1 MRQWV
6 GSAMGLAMVIS
17 VSGVHAVHPILTTVV
32 NLLILKFSSKAW
44 CHMHSLLFSFT
55 YLLLFRLVSY
65 FGLPSPPGH
74 ANAIQMMITLKL
86 VGVCYEVHDSWQL
99 ENKLKASEKSA
110 SEKVSLDD
118 PVESATPEGGEVR
131 KRLRAEAP
139 PSSDD
144 STSEHEKLLL
154 KLQHEAVAPSPLDII
169 HYSFFYCGILTGP
182 YYKYS
187 VYRDLIES
195 RSGGAALKP
204 WSWCL
209 RRLTFLPLYAVLFL
223 TTSYYF
229 PLKFAEGPEIFHD
242 YSFMYRVLYMTPVFF
257 MFRMRL
263 YAGFVLSECVC
274 LMAGLGAYPA
284 ASCPKPGQGPTDL
297 LALQTSADIDNES
310 FSYETVHNIDE
321 YGSDFSPTVRGG
333 MRCWNMTVQYWL
345 ASNIYRRL
353 KAPKPVKE
361 AVTMLTSAFW
371 HGMHSGYYL
380 SMLTVPFILMV
391 EDYYARLIRKRLATQ
406 GARVYDWVTWFLKMQ
421 WFAYMGMAFLLL
433 DVEPTL
439 RYWHSIGYIGHGLIL
454 ILHAFAQFINLI
466 VGKANDKLKKCR
478 DTAFGSESRL
488 RVKSVPDQGTDQ
500 GAGQADCITS
510 EEQKKLL

>member
-6 GSAMGLAMVIS
+6 GSAMGFAMVIS
-17 VSGVHAVHPILTTVV
+17 VSGVHAIHPILTTVV

-110 SEKVSLDD
+110 SEKVPLDE
-118 PVESATPEGGEVR
+118 PVGSATPEGGEVR

-139 PSSDD
+139 PSSDH

-169 HYSFFYCGILTGP
+169 HYSFFYCGILTG
-182 YYKYS
+182 KM
-187 VYRDLIES
+187 
-195 RSGGAALKP
+195 SGL
-204 WSWCL
+204 SNC
-209 RRLTFLPLYAVLFL
+209 
-223 TTSYYF
+223 
-229 PLKFAEGPEIFHD
+229 
-242 YSFMYRVLYMTPVFF
+242 FMYRVLYMTPVFF